1 MSNQEFEIYYREQV
15 RDILNRLQS
24 AVAASVQVE
33 TTLSEVGQS
42 IQALSRDVEQ
52 FLAEQNNSEPGENSP
67 SAS

>member
-52 FLAEQNNSEPGENSP
+52 FLAEQSNSEPGENSP